1 MKEKMDKVQ
10 KGKDKGEKGLRRELM
25 KEKDKKDKGEKG

>member
-10 KGKDKGEKGLRRELM
+10 KGNAKGERGLRRELM
-25 KEKDKKDKGEKG
+25 KDKKDKGEKE

>member
-10 KGKDKGEKGLRRELM
+10 KGNDIGERGLRRELM
-25 KEKDKKDKGEKG
+25 KEKKDKGEKE